1 MRKANLFLATLLTV
15 MGGVDAMADTQ
26 TLSGLTFNDSGNA
39 TIPVECLKLTLGDG
53 AEGSYTVA
61 DGAGTLIITTAAEG
75 SALEVQL
82 PADGIDMSM
91 VESLSVTQSGDDL
104 VNHLNIYN
112 DKNNHIVDGSGG
124 WWGSK
129 FGVSNAFASFNAN
142 ATCVKRI
149 VWFLEAAK
157 TGTQTFTAIT
167 VHKSA
172 QYIEPGTEVVEAS
185 LPNMVDLTADMFKKW
200 DDAVNPTTGETANC
214 AYELNVSSG
223 LPYGDSSVGYLN
235 YADLTQYSKL
245 IITATAGTPRCC
257 FNRRTD
263 GGAIIDNNNDTG
275 KKYLTHSGD
284 DFIFDLAAI
293 VADEGFAHLH
303 AIKGANWANVTVTKM
318 QLLDPNGNSPYGLIL
333 TSKGALPTN
342 VKTLLADASL
352 TSIDAT
358 GLTGAV
364 TEALPLGNPN
374 CLIVVSDA
382 SYVQNTKNV
391 VAGTTC
397 ADLDL
402 TDAKPFKAP
411 IAFTATSAKFSK
423 TLDADLEGYSTLV
436 LPFAATT
443 TATAYSATAIDAN
456 GYTIT
461 LAATNNIAAGKPVI
475 VKGEAGAALN
485 INAQNAAIATN
496 DAMTNGLLTGTYA
509 AATHAPE
516 GSYVLQH
523 QDELTAFYQ
532 VAEGMVLTAAPF
544 RAWLTA
550 PAGQQN
556 APKFIIAGDA
566 TGINNI
572 DAAEAGATV
581 RAYNLAGQT
590 VNNNAKGIQ
599 IRRTQS
605 GRVVKVAVK

>member
-26 TLSGLTFNDSGNA
+26 TFTGFTWDANNQA
-39 TIPVECLKLTLGDG
+39 TIPLECLELTMTKGT
-53 AEGSYTVA
+53 GSYTIA
-61 DGAGTLIITTAAEG
+61 DGVATLTTVGSTDEGDDNGKVAGTL
-75 SALEVQL
+75 SVKL

-91 VESLSVTQSGDDL
+91 VDGLTVDHTVADGPVTHCVNIEGVNGWYTSQYGISNAYTQYFSVKGSCVKKIEWVIDDACKPGALTIRSITLTKSSSWIDPNDVQVRTSLPGLTDITKDL
-104 VNHLNIYN
+104 YN
-112 DKNNHIVDGSGG
+112 D
-124 WWGSK
+124 
-129 FGVSNAFASFNAN
+129 
-142 ATCVKRI
+142 
-149 VWFLEAAK
+149 
-157 TGTQTFTAIT
+157 TGCALNLNTSTDL
-167 VHKSA
+167 
-172 QYIEPGTEVVEAS
+172 YYGTDVAG
-185 LPNMVDLTADMFKKW
+185 K
-200 DDAVNPTTGETANC
+200 
-214 AYELNVSSG
+214 
-223 LPYGDSSVGYLN
+223 
-235 YADLTQYSKL
+235 YADLTIYNKLQLTIADNDAPRIIIYKSAEDATSGSQVICSALLEGYGSKVGDVY
-245 IITATAGTPRCC
+245 I
-257 FNRRTD
+257 FNI
-263 GGAIIDNNNDTG
+263 AKYCQDNNCKFFVKTI
-275 KKYLTHSGD
+275 KSSGWGQKHICTRIQLQSESAYSLELKGSGPVSD
-284 DFIFDLAAI
+284 GVKSVL
-293 VADEGFAHLH
+293 ADE
-303 AIKGANWANVTVTKM
+303 T
-318 QLLDPNGNSPYGLIL
+318 
-333 TSKGALPTN
+333 
-342 VKTLLADASL
+342 L

-358 GLTGAV
+358 GLDAAV
-364 TEALPLGNPN
+364 SEALVLGNPN
-374 CLIVVSDA
+374 CLITVKDA
-382 SYVQNTKNV
+382 SYVKNTKNV
-391 VAGTTC
+391 VVIADAGTTC

-411 IAFTATSAKFSK
+411 VAFTATSAKFSK
-423 TLDADLEGYSTLV
+423 TLDANLEGYSTLV

-443 TATAYSATAIDAN
+443 SATAYNATGIEAN

-485 INAQNAAIATN
+485 ITAQNAAIATN

-509 AATHAPE
+509 AATHAPT

-532 VAEGMVLTAAPF
+532 VAEDAVLTAAPF

-556 APKFIIAGDA
+556 APKFVIAGDA

-572 DAAEAGATV
+572 EAAEAGATV